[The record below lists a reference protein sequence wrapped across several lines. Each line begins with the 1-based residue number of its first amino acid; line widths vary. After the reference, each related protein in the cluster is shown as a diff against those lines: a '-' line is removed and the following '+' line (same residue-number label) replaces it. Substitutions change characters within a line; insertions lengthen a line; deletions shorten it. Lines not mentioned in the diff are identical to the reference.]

1 MASHIVKASL
11 EGTQVSVRH
20 TQDRVCRL
28 HNVRVLDS
36 LCQLITHQAVTHIGI
51 EHRCE
56 RKVTQRRCLG
66 VLNTVD
72 SRTTLTAVERA
83 CCGILSLHSTHRLH
97 RVTLLLLS
105 CCLIGS
111 TAFLFCLS
119 ALTLGLTL
127 CSATLLLTGSCLC
140 LTLSLCRCTLCHL
153 CLTALLG
160 IELLIIVSHT
170 LAVQLLRGVETLH
183 KSLLLLLGHSKG
195 CRSIRHRSLHTR
207 RVRKWHHG
215 RASRCSST
223 GHTCG

>member
-20 TQDRVCRL
+20 TQNRVCRL

-36 LCQLITHQAVTHIGI
+36 LCQLVTHQTITHIGI

-56 RKVTQRRCLG
+56 RKVAQRWCLG
-66 VLNTVD
+66 VLDTVD
-72 SRTTLTAVERA
+72 SRTTLTAVEST
-83 CCGILSLHSTHRLH
+83 CGGILSLHSTHRLH
-97 RVTLLLLS
+97 CISLLLLA

-127 CSATLLLTGSCLC
+127 CSAALLLTGSCLC

-153 CLTALLG
+153 CLAALLG

-183 KSLLLLLGHSKG
+183 KPLLLFFGHSKG

-207 RVRKWHHG
+207 RVCKWHHG
-215 RASRCSST
+215 RGSRCSST
-223 GHTCG
+223 SHTCG

>member
-36 LCQLITHQAVTHIGI
+36 LCQLITHQAVSHIGI

-56 RKVTQRRCLG
+56 RKVAQRWCLG

-97 RVTLLLLS
+97 CVSLLLLA
-105 CCLIGS
+105 CCFIGPA
-111 TAFLFCLS
+111 AFLFCLS
-119 ALTLGLTL
+119 ALTLCLTL
-127 CSATLLLTGSCLC
+127 CSAAFLLTGSCLC
-140 LTLSLCRCTLCHL
+140 LTLFLCRFALCHL

-170 LAVQLLRGVETLH
+170 LAMQLLRGVEPLH

-195 CRSIRHRSLHTR
+195 CRSIRHRSMHTW
-207 RVRKWHHG
+207 RVCKRHN
-215 RASRCSST
+215 SRCTRCCCTS
-223 GHTCG
+223 HTCG